1 MFAQNRAV
9 PETTS
14 LENSGFAGELAA
26 PKGAGAG
33 ADDMLTPRQAY
44 LRIASREDWSRLDNK
59 QFLHLKRLV
68 RDAAN
73 LFFDNVPADSLT
85 DILDRTFI
93 VLQSVYDPER
103 LEFGSPE
110 TFTRLVARQEALREY
125 KRVVKN
131 LVLEF
136 DENVHTP
143 QAAGG
148 SEEPTVGSVIELEER
163 KEKRRLRETV
173 LEAMALLSPEDQ
185 RLIELRLDGSTVKQV
200 AEALG
205 VPYDQNVRLRSFRA
219 LEKLRKI
226 CLACTD
232 RGVDDVTSAA

>member
-1 MFAQNRAV
+1 MFEPNRAV
-9 PETTS
+9 PETTN
-14 LENSGFAGELAA
+14 LETAGFAGELTA

-33 ADDMLTPRQAY
+33 AADTLTPRQAY
-44 LRIASREDWSRLDNK
+44 LRIASREDWLRLDER
-59 QFLHLKRLV
+59 QFLHLQRLV

-73 LFFDNVPADSLT
+73 RYFDNVPADSLT
-85 DILDRTFI
+85 NIIGRTFI
-93 VLQSVYDPER
+93 VLQSIYDPQR

-110 TFTRLVARQEALREY
+110 TFTRLVAWQEALREY

-136 DENVHTP
+136 NENVHTS
-143 QAAGG
+143 QAAAE

-173 LEAMALLSPEDQ
+173 VEAMALLSPDDQ
-185 RLIELRLDGSTVKQV
+185 RLIELRLDGSSMEHV
-200 AEALG
+200 AEVLG
-205 VPYDQNVRLRSFRA
+205 VPYDRNVKMRSLRA
-219 LEKLRKI
+219 LDKLRKI

-232 RGVDDVTSAA
+232 RGVEDENSAA